1 MSFQVARDS
10 SNLAYLESTNAEPIL
25 TWAVSPPSSIASL
38 VQQIVVH
45 VAVLPEIQYKKVLK
59 VPDHVFIVNL
69 FHLMTSRSTEKPMF
83 CLTEESQRE
92 AYSCEEVLPFQI
104 VLYPCKL
111 AAFIWTF
118 FPELE

>member
-25 TWAVSPPSSIASL
+25 TWAVPPPSSIASL

-59 VPDHVFIVNL
+59 VPEHVFIVNL

-92 AYSCEEVLPFQI
+92 AYSC
-104 VLYPCKL
+104 
-111 AAFIWTF
+111 
-118 FPELE
+118 